1 MFSFKDF
8 NPVQKKNEA
17 AVLIDS
23 TKNLKYKL
31 ALEGVAVGIVSGLIA
46 VVYRFALTY
55 SEQELRLVLTQAK
68 GNPGAMA
75 LWFLLLIFMALTVG
89 FLIRWEPMISGS
101 GIPQVEGELE
111 GHFETNWLKV
121 LVGKLVGGV
130 LCILGGLSLGREGPS
145 VQLGAMGGKGF
156 SKIFKR
162 LNVEER
168 YLMTC
173 GASAGLAAAFNAPL
187 AGVMFS
193 LEEVHKSFSVS
204 VLFCAMT
211 ASVTADFISKL
222 FFGMSTVF
230 NFPVSAGIPLKAYGW
245 IVLLGVVLGICGA
258 LYNRALSLSQGF
270 YGKMKRLPAVLKPV
284 IPFVAAGILGFTL
297 PEVLGGGHA
306 MITDLQDGRLAL
318 GAMALLLAA
327 KFLFSMLSFGSGAP
341 GGIFFPLL
349 VLGAY
354 IGGIFGKLAIGTG
367 TIEAQYLN
375 NFIILAMAGYFTAIV
390 RAPITG
396 IVLITEMTGSL
407 DHLLSLSVVAI
418 VAEITAAG
426 LGAEPVYE
434 MLLDKLLA
442 RRGAKPVE
450 AAGDKTLLT
459 VAVQQGSLAAETQ
472 IADLSWPEACLLV
485 SIRRGDKEIIP
496 RGDTL
501 ILPADTLVAL
511 TDEARFVPVSRGL
524 HQLCDDSS
532 DWGKG
537 EV

>member
-1 MFSFKDF
+1 MFDW
-8 NPVQKKNEA
+8 QKTGAPRTKNEA
-17 AVLIDS
+17 ASLIGS
-23 TKNLKYKL
+23 TRNLKYKL
-31 ALEGVAVGIVSGLIA
+31 ALEGVAVGAVSGLIA

-55 SEQELRLVLTQAK
+55 SEQGMRAVLAAAK
-68 GNPGAMA
+68 GNAGAMA
-75 LWFLLLIFMALTVG
+75 LWFLALVLMAVAVG
-89 FLIRWEPMISGS
+89 FLIRFEPMISGS

-111 GHFETNWLKV
+111 GHLETRWFRVIL
-121 LVGKLVGGV
+121 GKLIGGT

-156 SKIFKR
+156 SRIFKR
-162 LNVEER
+162 HNIEER

-187 AGVMFS
+187 AGVMFA

-211 ASVTADFISKL
+211 ASVTADFVSKI

-230 NFPVSAGIPLKAYGW
+230 NFSVAGAIPLVNYGW
-245 IVLLGVVLGICGA
+245 IVLLGIVLGVCGA
-258 LYNRALSLSQGF
+258 LYNRALSLSQDL
-270 YGKMKRLPAVLKPV
+270 YGRLRRLPAVLKPV
-284 IPFVAAGILGFTL
+284 IPFVVAGILGFTL

-306 MITDLQDGRLAL
+306 MITALQGGELTLAV
-318 GAMALLLAA
+318 MALLLSA
-327 KFLFSMLSFGSGAP
+327 KFLFSMVSFGSGAP

-349 VLGAY
+349 ILGAY

-396 IVLITEMTGSL
+396 IVLITEMTGSF

-418 VAEITAAG
+418 VAEITAAL

-442 RRGAKPVE
+442 RRGVKPAE
-450 AAGDKTLLT
+450 GSADKTLIA
-459 VAVQQGSLAAETQ
+459 VAVQPGAGVVEKRVSD
-472 IADLSWPEACLLV
+472 IDWPKGCLLV
-485 SIRRGDKEIIP
+485 AIRRGDKEIIP
-496 RGDTL
+496 HGATW
-501 ILPADTLVAL
+501 ILSGDTLVAL
-511 TDEARFVPVSRGL
+511 TDERDFVPVNREL
-524 HQLCDDSS
+524 HRFCGDDG
-532 DWGKG
+532 DLETGG
-537 EV
+537 I